1 MTLILGFGIYTALL
15 VWLGR
20 RPSGTGGETFRD
32 GNHQISP
39 AAIFFMVTAL
49 WSSSLIVVE
58 IDTAYTSGLSA
69 LWYGVS
75 VAVMSVLVALLIP
88 WFRKRQY
95 ISNSALLGAAFGP
108 AVKRISGLVIGATF
122 PIFALSNALAAG
134 AFLHVALGWPL
145 WLSMTVTTGALVL
158 YIQFAG
164 MFSLARTQG
173 LNFVV
178 VMTGLALA
186 TGKLLT
192 LTPLHTASV
201 APAFWHWFGI
211 GHGLVWVWFGMN
223 TLNVFAAQA
232 EIQAVASARDVRK
245 AQRAV
250 WWSTVLLLVIIGGS
264 TWIGMETRLIFGH
277 ARVDGLVAFA
287 HILTHSSPTWFTA
300 VVGIGIWALALTW
313 CGPLLF
319 SGAISL
325 GGDVLA
331 RAQVVRWTRIALVIE
346 GIAMV
351 LYGLWRPGEVAWWR
365 VFGLTLRNAAV
376 VGPTLA
382 LFLWED
388 LPSAAVVTAMLAGI
402 AVGLGLNAVTGFSP
416 THFVWGVNPM
426 WSAASTTFL
435 VIAVWRLCQERR
447 WAWAVLGLA
456 GFTWLVA
463 WLIRDAGP
471 ALGPGLLGV
480 MVLVSGLV
488 ALAYSWIVSRRPGES
503 LTRDVDR
510 EAFQQVAD

>member
-1 MTLILGFGIYTALL
+1 MVLILGFGIYTALL

-20 RPSGTGGETFRD
+20 RPGQSGRAAFRD

-39 AAIFFMVTAL
+39 SAVFFMVTAL

-69 LWYGVS
+69 IWYGMS
-75 VAVMSVLVALLIP
+75 VALMSVLVALLIP
-88 WFRKRQY
+88 WFRQRQY
-95 ISNSALLGAAFGP
+95 VSNSALLGTVFGP
-108 AVKRISGLVIGATF
+108 TVKRISGLVIGATF

-134 AFLHVALGWPL
+134 AFLQVALGWPL
-145 WLSMTVTTGALVL
+145 WASMSLTTAALIL

-164 MFSLARTQG
+164 LLSLARTQG
-173 LNFVV
+173 LNFLV
-178 VMTGLALA
+178 VMVGLLLA
-186 TGKLLT
+186 AGKLVS
-192 LTPLHTASV
+192 LTPTHGGTV
-201 APAFWHWFGI
+201 PPTFWEWFGI

-250 WWSTVLLLVIIGGS
+250 WWSTVLLLAIIGAS
-264 TWIGMETRLIFGH
+264 TWMGMQTRIIFGH
-277 ARVDGLVAFA
+277 AKVDGLIAFA
-287 HILTHSSPTWFTA
+287 HVVNQGSPVWFTT

-319 SGAISL
+319 SGAMSL

-331 RAQVVRWTRIALVIE
+331 RVEVVRWTRFALVVE
-346 GIAMV
+346 GVAMI
-351 LYGLWRPGEVAWWR
+351 LYGLWRPEEVAWWR

-382 LFLWED
+382 LFLWKD
-388 LPSAAVVTAMLAGI
+388 LPSRAVISAMLAGI
-402 AVGLGLNAVTGFSP
+402 GVGLGLNALTGFSP
-416 THFVWGVNPM
+416 VHFIGGINPM
-426 WSAASTTFL
+426 WSAASATFL
-435 VIAVWRLCQERR
+435 VIALWRLCQVRQ
-447 WAWAVLGLA
+447 WAAAVVGLV
-456 GFTWLVA
+456 GFGVLLAWLV
-463 WLIRDAGP
+463 RDVGR

-480 MVLVSGLV
+480 MVLLSGL
-488 ALAYSWIVSRRPGES
+488 LLMAYSWLVSRAKDKAVSGVGV
-503 LTRDVDR
+503 DVL
-510 EAFQQVAD
+510 EQVMD